1 MCVHACWVCVVYDC
15 MCALTYIITTA
26 TKVFIGKLLDEV
38 DDHWV
43 LPDDEMYFVH
53 STMTLCVFCVCMLV
67 CISLYNV

>member
-1 MCVHACWVCVVYDC
+1 MHACCVCVIYDC
-15 MCALTYIITTA
+15 MCALTYIIIIA

-67 CISLYNV
+67 CVSLYNVS